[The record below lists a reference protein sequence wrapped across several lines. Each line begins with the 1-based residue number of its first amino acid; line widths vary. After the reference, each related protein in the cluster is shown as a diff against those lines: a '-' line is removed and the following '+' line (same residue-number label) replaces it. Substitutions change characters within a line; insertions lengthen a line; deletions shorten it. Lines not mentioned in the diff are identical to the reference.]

1 MLIRLA
7 EVRDRDD
14 VWTIFHEVVAAGETY
29 PFAPDTSR
37 DDAMGLLFDLPKAT
51 YVAETNGEVVGLYY
65 LKDNYPG
72 LGSHVCNAG
81 YMVRAS
87 ARRGGVGRAMC
98 EHSFDAARQLGY
110 LAMQYNLVV
119 AANVG
124 AVALWRQMGFEI
136 VGTLPKA
143 FRHARLG
150 LTDALVMYRWL

>member
-1 MLIRLA
+1 MLIRPA
-7 EVRDRDD
+7 EARDREGA
-14 VWTIFHEVVAAGETY
+14 WTIFHEIVAAGETY
-29 PFAPDTSR
+29 PFAPDTSH
-37 DDAMGLLFDLPKAT
+37 DEAMRLLFDLPKAT
-51 YVAETNGEVVGLYY
+51 YVAETDGEVVGTYY

-87 ARRGGVGRAMC
+87 ARRTGVGRAMC
-98 EHSFDAARQLGY
+98 EHSLDAARQLGY

-119 AANVG
+119 ASNAD
-124 AVALWRQMGFEI
+124 AVDLWKRMGFDV

-143 FRHARLG
+143 FRHTRLG